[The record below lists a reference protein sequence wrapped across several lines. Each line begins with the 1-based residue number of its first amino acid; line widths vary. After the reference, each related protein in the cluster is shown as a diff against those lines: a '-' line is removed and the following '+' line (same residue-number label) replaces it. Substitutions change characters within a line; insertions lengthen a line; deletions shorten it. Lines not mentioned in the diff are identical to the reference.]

1 MSAEQIE
8 KPNPITV
15 TVSDSGEYAF
25 HGRSVNIT
33 RDKNRALEP
42 YRKVLLQYGKQL
54 TLLPTEGQALLIRKI
69 NGCSR
74 VVARD
79 YLDARQ
85 AFYHEIKGSLT
96 VSSYKKDGLKRL
108 KEEKPWLREVDKFA
122 LEAAVEHID
131 AAFTKF
137 FREGSGFPRYP
148 SKYKPSGNRYTTKQ
162 TNGNIRLST
171 GKDGLPYIKLPKLGD
186 VRYVLPKGTL
196 PGTVLLPGSRITSA
210 TVIKDGRNYLV
221 SLQLEAVIDKTA
233 PVETVSARRITG
245 LDLGIKEFAVYGD
258 GSGERIHVRNERF
271 IKLHEKRLRR
281 FQRMLS
287 RRKYDRKAHKGS
299 KNYYKAKDHVAKEQ
313 RKTVNQRKD
322 FHHKLSR
329 KIADSCD
336 VFVCEDLN
344 IKGLMKDRRLSNA
357 IAGVG
362 WGRFLSMVKYK
373 VERKGGI
380 FLKVSRWYPST
391 KTCTHCGYKNDSLT
405 LNDRF
410 WKCPE
415 CGAFINRDENAVDN
429 LIKEGIRILEEQGIL
444 CTTA

>member
-1 MSAEQIE
+1 MSTGHTE
-8 KPNPITV
+8 KPNPVTV
-15 TVSDSGEYAF
+15 TVSGDGTFTF
-25 HGRSVNIT
+25 HGRSANIT
-33 RDKNRALEP
+33 CDKNRALEP
-42 YRKVLLQYGKQL
+42 YGKILLQYGKQL
-54 TLLPTEGQALLIRKI
+54 TLLPTEGQALLIRKT

-79 YLDARQ
+79 YLDVRQ
-85 AFYHEIKGSLT
+85 TFYRETKGSLT
-96 VSSYKKDGLKRL
+96 VSSYKEDGLKHL

-122 LEAAVEHID
+122 LEAAVEHVD
-131 AAFTKF
+131 AAYTKF

-148 SKYKPSGNRYTTKQ
+148 SKYKPNGNRYTTKQ
-162 TNGNIRLST
+162 TNGNIRLFT
-171 GKDGLPYIKLPKLGD
+171 GKDGLSYVKLPKLGE
-186 VRYVLPKGTL
+186 VRYVLPKGAL

-210 TVIKDGRNYLV
+210 TVIKDGMNYLV

-233 PVETVSARRITG
+233 PLKTVSARRITG
-245 LDLGIKEFAVYGD
+245 LDLGLKEFAVYGD
-258 GSGERIHVRNERF
+258 GSGECIHVKNERF

-287 RRKYDRKAHKGS
+287 RRRYDRKAHKGS
-299 KNYYKAKDHVAKEQ
+299 KNYYKAKDLVAKEQ
-313 RKTVNQRKD
+313 RKTTNQRKD

-344 IKGLMKDRRLSNA
+344 IKGLMKNRHLSKA

-429 LIKEGIRILEEQGIL
+429 LIKEGMRLLEERGIL